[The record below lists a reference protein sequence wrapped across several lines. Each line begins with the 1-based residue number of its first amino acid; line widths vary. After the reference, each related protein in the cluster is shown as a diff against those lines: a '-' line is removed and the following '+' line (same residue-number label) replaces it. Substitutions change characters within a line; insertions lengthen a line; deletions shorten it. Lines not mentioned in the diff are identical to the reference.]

1 VWPGNGNVPLARLL
15 IGRGAT
21 YDLTV
26 ASALNDLAAVRSMLD
41 AAPSRISEQRP
52 DDRRPLSAAAEF
64 GHLDIVR
71 LLLERG
77 ADPRGPTPIRPN
89 AAPPC
94 LPRRGVATGRWS
106 NCC

>member
-1 VWPGNGNVPLARLL
+1 MWPGHGNVPLARLL

-64 GHLDIVR
+64 GRRREIRSTLVR
-71 LLLERG
+71 ASSACRW
-77 ADPRGPTPIRPN
+77 A
-89 AAPPC
+89 
-94 LPRRGVATGRWS
+94 RR
-106 NCC
+106 